1 MTPRH
6 QEVAQLQQGEKNI
19 QLSLISL
26 FPSSSEIVG
35 TTALESASDNSTSV
49 CPLPEAVPKE
59 KESGDQRRLS
69 SWNCAAVSNT
79 RTSSLLLYTS
89 LRRLLRRTRMT
100 ETIRAGSKRCRSRWR
115 CRTLAFCRRVIAL
128 CRRGCRSRKC
138 HRRRSWH
145 CLQYRQI
152 ARRPRNQNSMNS

>member
-6 QEVAQLQQGEKNI
+6 QEVAQLQQGEKI
-19 QLSLISL
+19 FSCPSSRYFLQAQKSSARQLSSL
-26 FPSSSEIVG
+26 LQTIRHPS
-35 TTALESASDNSTSV
+35 AHYQKPCQKKKRAATS
-49 CPLPEAVPKE
+49 
-59 KESGDQRRLS
+59 
-69 SWNCAAVSNT
+69 AAVSNT

-152 ARRPRNQNSMNS
+152 ARRPRDQNSMNS